1 MKRSKRPLAL
11 ALTMLMLAGSL
22 SGCTLV
28 QFDDPA
34 DIKQQEEEI
43 EKQQNA
49 ALPDLDTVL
58 DAEHLVIDEKLTN
71 NEGRTIAAYQA
82 RFPYFEAGDNVALQN
97 INEFYASE
105 FSHLESDKNRF
116 FELAAEKPTDT
127 VHTSVFD
134 YELLDAGDIYVS
146 VLRSFEVVDS
156 LGDGGT
162 LYTGEVFSGATGLR
176 LKFTDVFAKDAAKAV
191 ETLRTVLADWCGE
204 QKYDAAWLDGLT
216 DEVLCENFAF
226 DEDILYIGFDRGTVP
241 GGETLIELDLG
252 DFEAYMA

>member
-11 ALTMLMLAGSL
+11 VLTIFMLVGSL
-22 SGCTLV
+22 SGCTLI

-43 EKQQNA
+43 EKQQNV

-58 DAEHLVIDEKLTN
+58 DAEHLLIDEKLTDH
-71 NEGRTIAAYQA
+71 EGRTIASYQA
-82 RFPYFEAGDNVALQN
+82 RFPYFEEGDNAALRN

-116 FELAAEKPTDT
+116 FELAAEKTTDT

-134 YELLDAGDIYVS
+134 YELLDAGDSYVS

-191 ETLRTVLADWCGE
+191 EALRTALADWCDE

-216 DEVLCENFAF
+216 DELLCENFAF
-226 DEDILYIGFDRGTVP
+226 DEDTLYIGFDRGTVP
-241 GGETLIELDLG
+241 GDETLVELDLG
-252 DFEAYMA
+252 DFEAYLA